1 MEIAKKG
8 EPHGGLG
15 HTKVK
20 ADFDGHCVYNF
31 FSYWEIGLS
40 ELYPI
45 YYTLRVFLGSILRSS
60 LGSFDCY
67 LGSLERV
74 L

>member
-31 FSYWEIGLS
+31 FSYWKIGLGYIPFGIFDSFQTAFRS
-40 ELYPI
+40 EN
-45 YYTLRVFLGSILRSS
+45 TF
-60 LGSFDCY
+60 
-67 LGSLERV
+67 
-74 L
+74 